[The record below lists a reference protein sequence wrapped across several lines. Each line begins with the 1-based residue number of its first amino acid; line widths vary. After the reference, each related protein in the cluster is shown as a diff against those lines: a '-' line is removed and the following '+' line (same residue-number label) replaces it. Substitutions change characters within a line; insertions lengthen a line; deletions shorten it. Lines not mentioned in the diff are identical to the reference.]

1 MQSIGPRRASQ
12 RLLGKLSHN
21 TQPPAEPGFD
31 SRVKEIQAAVPNP
44 YPRLESNA
52 NRLSIEEFRAR
63 YDYLEPNQV
72 VEEDEVVVQ
81 GRIRTARLAGSKLIF
96 FDLVQNDHKIQGM
109 WNLRMSADVTPE
121 KFKVIYRLLRRGD
134 ALSIT
139 GKPHRTG
146 RGELTIKVTEI
157 PILLSPS
164 LHDIPTD
171 TKEHGISGYP
181 RHVQFLADKRTSD
194 IMRIRSAIIQYIR
207 QFFVERAFM
216 EVNTPI
222 MASEAG
228 GATAR
233 PFVTTANE
241 FPDKSLYLR
250 IAPELWLKRLV
261 IGGFDK
267 VFEIGASFRN
277 EGIDKSHNPE
287 FTTCE
292 FYMAY
297 ANLEDVMSMTE
308 SLFSGLA
315 EHVTQHKERM
325 NSEIPTPNTNFSA
338 PFRRIDFIPGIEQAI
353 NRPLPDLSSPTA
365 EEDVKQLF
373 ADLSIPL
380 PDLPTLPRL
389 MDKLCSTY
397 LEPQCIEPTFIT
409 HPPECL
415 SPLSKSFLQNNQR
428 VAARCEL
435 FIEGREYVNAYE
447 EENSPWEQRQKF
459 EQQKI
464 FNQHTNES
472 TGVDESYLQAMEWGL
487 PPTGGWG
494 CGIDRLVMLFT
505 DSKRIG
511 DVLPFKTLSG
521 IDGMGSLQS
530 PGRLAMSRSIQQ
542 AQPVTVSLQDLYS
555 GSVPFEALTEAF
567 GPSSLGIIVVKDLPP
582 TFKELRAQVL
592 SNSSYLASLS
602 QDELEKLESPQSK
615 YLVGWSCGKETLR
628 SGHFDT
634 LKGSYYINCAFYQN
648 PELQNAPADEFPDFP
663 QYTAPNIWPDAEKLP
678 TFRKSVEE
686 LISLIIDTAA
696 LVARA
701 CDRYAAVN
709 IEGYKEGYLE
719 HVVKTS
725 LTTKARLLHYFPT
738 ELVATDAETKEEKEG
753 GDDDDWCA
761 THVDHG
767 CLTGLTSAMFV
778 DEAVQPPSEASK
790 TSPLP
795 ELPSSPDPKAGLYI
809 RSRTGEIVKVNI
821 PKDCLAFQ
829 TGEALELIT
838 QGKFRAVPH
847 FVKGALTTSGKI
859 ARNTLAVFTQ
869 PNLGE
874 EVQKGKTFADFA
886 REVVERTY

>member
-1 MQSIGPRRASQ
+1 MFFPGENGLLDITVHRLRLNLDLRAACKRS
-12 RLLGKLSHN
+12 RLLFQTHIHVWK
-21 TQPPAEPGFD
+21 
-31 SRVKEIQAAVPNP
+31 
-44 YPRLESNA
+44 
-52 NRLSIEEFRAR
+52 
-63 YDYLEPNQV
+63 V
-72 VEEDEVVVQ
+72 VEEDKVVVQ
-81 GRIRTARLAGSKLIF
+81 GSKLIF
-96 FDLVQNDHKIQGM
+96 FDLIQNDHKIQGM

-121 KFKVIYRLLRRGD
+121 KFKQLYRLLRRGD
-134 ALSIT
+134 AFSIT
-139 GKPHRTG
+139 GRPHRTG
-146 RGELTIKVTEI
+146 RGELTVQVTEI
-157 PILLSPS
+157 PTLLSPS

-181 RHVQFLADKRTSD
+181 RHVQFLADKHTSD
-194 IMRIRSAIIQYIR
+194 VMRIRSTIIQYIR

-297 ANLEDVMSMTE
+297 ANLEDVISMTE
-308 SLFSGLA
+308 KLFSGLA
-315 EHVTQHKERM
+315 EHVYQHKQRLD
-325 NSEIPTPNTNFSA
+325 SKIPTPSTNFSA
-338 PFRRIDFIPGIEQAI
+338 PFRRIDFIPGIEAAI
-353 NRPLPDLSSPTA
+353 ERPLPDLSSPTA
-365 EEDVKQLF
+365 EEDIKQLF
-373 ADLSIPL
+373 ADLSLPL

-397 LEPQCIEPTFIT
+397 LEPQCIEPTFII

-415 SPLSKSFLQNNQR
+415 SPLSKSFLCNNQR

-435 FIEGREYVNAYE
+435 FIQGREYVNAYE
-447 EENSPWEQRQKF
+447 EENSPWEQRRKF
-459 EQQKI
+459 EQQQV
-464 FNQHTNES
+464 FNQHTGES
-472 TGVDESYLQAMEWGL
+472 TGVDEGYLQAMEWGL

-494 CGIDRLVMLFT
+494 C
-505 DSKRIG
+505 
-511 DVLPFKTLSG
+511 
-521 IDGMGSLQS
+521 
-530 PGRLAMSRSIQQ
+530 
-542 AQPVTVSLQDLYS
+542 
-555 GSVPFEALTEAF
+555 SVPFDALTEAF

-592 SNSSYLASLS
+592 SNSSYLASLP
-602 QDELEKLESPQSK
+602 QDELANLESPQSK

-648 PELQNAPADEFPDFP
+648 PSLQNAPADEFPDFP

-678 TFRKSVEE
+678 IFRRSAEE

-725 LTTKARLLHYFPT
+725 LTTKARLLHYFP
-738 ELVATDAETKEEKEG
+738 AESAEQKGEEGE
-753 GDDDDWCA
+753 DDDWCA

-778 DEAVQPPSEASK
+778 DESVQSPSDMSK
-790 TSPLP
+790 TSTLT
-795 ELPSSPDPKAGLYI
+795 ELPTSPDPKAGLYI

-847 FVKGALTTSGKI
+847 FVKGAATTSGKI